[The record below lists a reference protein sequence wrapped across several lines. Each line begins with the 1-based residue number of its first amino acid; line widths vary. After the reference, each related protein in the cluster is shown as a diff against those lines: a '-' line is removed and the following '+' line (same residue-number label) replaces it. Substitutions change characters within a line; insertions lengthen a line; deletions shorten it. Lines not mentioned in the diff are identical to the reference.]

1 MPCMCLKLTFFYYVF
16 QFYVTYDLY
25 IAAFAGAGITLL
37 ALVSY
42 FCIISRTF
50 KLTPFKQL
58 NQI

>member
-1 MPCMCLKLTFFYYVF
+1 MRQEIILHLWMHIKLISVHVL

-42 FCIISRTF
+42 CF
-50 KLTPFKQL
+50 
-58 NQI
+58 